1 MLQNSWFCVWKQL
14 CKFYLIF
21 LNKQLTRFFS
31 DRYQD
36 VWLFQRSNIST
47 SLLKSANVKL
57 CWLMFWPIYIHS
69 DIFVISCHTILTEQ
83 LYIWFLSFSSHSK
96 KTNTFSKILSHHLS
110 FFFCL
115 LRVLKIFTVLIYC
128 DVNKQVI
135 VFHRKFLCWDYIF
148 VKVILLHRKWAWIK
162 D

>member
-1 MLQNSWFCVWKQL
+1 M
-14 CKFYLIF
+14 IF

-31 DRYQD
+31 DRYQH

-69 DIFVISCHTILTEQ
+69 DIFCYFMSYNFDRTIV
-83 LYIWFLSFSSHSK
+83 WFLSFSSHSK
-96 KTNTFSKILSHHLS
+96 KTNTFNKILSHHLS

>member
-1 MLQNSWFCVWKQL
+1 MFGNSYVS
-14 CKFYLIF
+14 FYLIF

-36 VWLFQRSNIST
+36 VRLFQRSNIST

-69 DIFVISCHTILTEQ
+69 DIFCYFMSYNFDRTIV
-83 LYIWFLSFSSHSK
+83 WFLSFSSHSK
-96 KTNTFSKILSHHLS
+96 KTNTFNKILSHHLS

-115 LRVLKIFTVLIYC
+115 LRVLKIFSFNLLWC
-128 DVNKQVI
+128 KQASNS
-135 VFHRKFLCWDYIF
+135 FSQKIF
-148 VKVILLHRKWAWIK
+148 VLRLYFCQSNTST
-162 D
+162 